1 MAFIEGEDRY
11 QINLLPN
18 TLDDFVSE
26 DNPVRVIDAY
36 IDNLDLEELG
46 FVVYSGN
53 KAGQKPY
60 MRKDLLKLYIYCYMN
75 RIRSSR
81 TMETEA
87 KRNMELMWLIR
98 KVTPDHGTLS
108 AFMKITKRQSNDY
121 LKSSLY
127 Y

>member
-36 IDNLDLEELG
+36 IDSLDLEELG
-46 FVVYSGN
+46 FIVHSGN

-60 MRKDLLKLYIYCYMN
+60 KRKDLLVHGGNIWAMFPLEK
-75 RIRSSR
+75 RI
-81 TMETEA
+81 
-87 KRNMELMWLIR
+87 
-98 KVTPDHGTLS
+98 V
-108 AFMKITKRQSNDY
+108 F
-121 LKSSLY
+121 
-127 Y
+127 